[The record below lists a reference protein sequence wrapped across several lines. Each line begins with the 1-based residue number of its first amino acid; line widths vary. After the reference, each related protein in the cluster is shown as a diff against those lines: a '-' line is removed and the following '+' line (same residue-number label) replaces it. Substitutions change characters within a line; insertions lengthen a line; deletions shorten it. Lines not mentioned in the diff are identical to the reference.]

1 MTFHPSYPPVS
12 ALRERMI
19 EDMIVR
25 GIGEKTR
32 HDYVR
37 HVRTFSAFIGRAP
50 DMATAEEVRR
60 FQLETPKNLG
70 ESAVI

>member
-1 MTFHPSYPPVS
+1 MTSHPSHTPVS

-25 GIGEKTR
+25 GIGAKTR

-50 DMATAEEVRR
+50 NTTTAEPGFAVGRHIWRGRR
-60 FQLETPKNLG
+60 ST
-70 ESAVI
+70 SA